1 MTIPL
6 GPMNKV
12 RERERER
19 PPRSKRKNKREEER
33 REEECKETEGSDKGG
48 KKRREEDETG
58 PRGLESQP
66 NCAARIIRDRLL
78 PRETKMEG
86 ARVLLRN
93 VYSPKNAGERR
104 PRDRAFY
111 FVARPQQNRDCAII
125 TTGG

>member
-1 MTIPL
+1 MHDYTIRSYEQS
-6 GPMNKV
+6 K
-12 RERERER
+12 RERERDR
-19 PPRSKRKNKREEER
+19 RDPRGRIREKR